1 LCFSLCFRVL
11 FTISAAVR
19 SDDDIATRHFTGRA
33 FNRTK
38 SSSSGIFRLQ
48 FSPFCHVYYR
58 CTNPFE
64 VPCRVRQGRRRV
76 DDAGRICSV
85 CVQRR
90 LFRGIIFPRTAVR
103 SFATR
108 KRLLPRVSN
117 APPTQPHCDPRRPSC
132 MATSGCCCS
141 FVAQRRRR
149 KTGSRKMAGSK
160 TIIIRSRR
168 RPPIENESE
177 RCVTKRAKP
186 SIDRSI
192 DWYRLLLHHHALE
205 MPLV

>member
-1 LCFSLCFRVL
+1 VPLIERSLL
-11 FTISAAVR
+11 LA
-19 SDDDIATRHFTGRA
+19 
-33 FNRTK
+33 
-38 SSSSGIFRLQ
+38 FRLQ
-48 FSPFCHVYYR
+48 FSPFCHVYHR
-58 CTNPFE
+58 CTNPFQ
-64 VPCRVRQGRRRV
+64 VPRRVRQGRRRV

-149 KTGSRKMAGSK
+149 RKTGSRKMAGSK
-160 TIIIRSRR
+160 TIIRSR

-186 SIDRSI
+186 SIDRSTGTGYYCTTTLLKCLSYSPTTTTTTTTQRSS
-192 DWYRLLLHHHALE
+192 DKRLNYAISIPYCPKKRE
-205 MPLV
+205 